1 MGKHRINRKKM
12 PKGGGRS
19 RARSNSRSTTKTY
32 AQIQAEEFNN
42 KMPDFSSYSRKTQA
56 PAQAPAKQGG
66 GMMSG
71 LMGTMM
77 QGMAFGAG
85 SEIAHTAMR
94 SVMGGSGTQEQQQQ
108 PEQTQQTQQN
118 TNQCQNENSNFV
130 ECLKF
135 NSNDIQGCQ
144 NYLDL
149 LKTCETRFN

>member
-1 MGKHRINRKKM
+1 MGIKHRINRKKM
-12 PKGGGRS
+12 ARRGGGSRMSSNTRS
-19 RARSNSRSTTKTY
+19 SSTK
-32 AQIQAEEFNN
+32 AA
-42 KMPDFSSYSRKTQA
+42 PAKTQA

-94 SVMGGSGTQEQQQQ
+94 SVMGGSGTQEQQQ
-108 PEQTQQTQQN
+108 PHAEQTQQN